1 MSANEYKL
9 FGYFD
14 DNSNLSFLKSF
25 FEKNKIDY
33 KLTKINSIIDPLI
46 VGQFLEPKYQ
56 LEIPLEHYEESINLF
71 NDEMEKTFSKEDV
84 QNHIMNAMDNNEL
97 VQTILNATDPEAT
110 FIANKILKNRG
121 MKKNSIDE
129 KVQII
134 KDNDQLDERSKKSF
148 NFWFAII
155 IIIILGYFLIHFIGN

>member
-84 QNHIMNAMDNNEL
+84 QNHIMNAMNNNEL

-121 MKKNSIDE
+121 LEKNSIDDE
-129 KVQII
+129 VLINKE
-134 KDNDQLDERSKKSF
+134 NDQLDERSKKSF

>member
-71 NDEMEKTFSKEDV
+71 NDEMENTFSKEDV

-121 MKKNSIDE
+121 LEKNSIDDE
-129 KVQII
+129 VLINKE
-134 KDNDQLDERSKKSF
+134 NDQLDERSKKYF

>member
-121 MKKNSIDE
+121 LEKNSIDDE
-129 KVQII
+129 VLINKE
-134 KDNDQLDERSKKSF
+134 NDQLDESSKKSF

>member
-121 MKKNSIDE
+121 MKKNSIE
-129 KVQII
+129 
-134 KDNDQLDERSKKSF
+134 LSPE
-148 NFWFAII
+148 
-155 IIIILGYFLIHFIGN
+155 